1 MSDRTVIHDTF
12 VIERTF
18 DAPPAKVFH
27 AFADKDAK
35 SRWFHGPDD
44 WTQNSY
50 ELDFRVGGVEIS
62 AGAEPNGLMH
72 RMEGRYHD
80 IVENERFVFT
90 YDLWAGDAKLSV
102 SMMTVELEPAGK
114 GTNMIFTEHDAFFD
128 GLEPVGLR
136 EEGTRGLIDAL
147 AAALEHEPASR

>member
-35 SRWFHGPDD
+35 ARWFHGPDD
-44 WTQNSY
+44 WTDSRH
-50 ELDFRVGGVEIS
+50 ELDFRVGGTETSV
-62 AGAEPNGLMH
+62 GAEPGGPTH
-72 RMEGRYHD
+72 RMIGQYFE
-80 IVENERFVFT
+80 IVENERFVFV
-90 YDLWAGDAKLSV
+90 YDLFVDDAKLSV
-102 SMMTVELEPAGK
+102 SMMTVEFEPAGS
-114 GTNMIFTEHDAFFD
+114 GTHLVFTEHDAFLD
-128 GLEPVGLR
+128 GLEPVGMR

-147 AAALEHEPASR
+147 AASLEPEPASH